1 MVMAVD
7 GGQDLLGVLGPME
20 RLTALVPPLAEAGM
34 AATSSWTLAKS
45 TRPSA
50 WRWMMAKKTST
61 QVQPG
66 SVGRGEVQLDAG
78 MGAQPGL
85 DLGVL
90 WVA

>member
-1 MVMAVD
+1 LTTPGFAY
-7 GGQDLLGVLGPME
+7 DLLSPYS
-20 RLTALVPPLAEAGM
+20 ANLV
-34 AATSSWTLAKS
+34 SSWTLAKS

-61 QVQPG
+61 QIQPG
-66 SVGRGEVQLDAG
+66 SVGRGEVQPDAG

-90 WVA
+90 WVV